1 MLYNVFRKYGGEKKK
16 QQMLGKKRNM
26 AGKKKKR
33 ILAGTLAKHRKGFGF
48 VSCEGWNQDI
58 FVASDSMKGAMDGD
72 EVEVDLLPEYL
83 WQKSPEAIV
92 TKVLRRKTA
101 EVAGTFKRSKKFGF
115 VVPENGKYREDVFVR
130 KKDFSGA
137 RSGDKVVV
145 QITRYPDKHNSAE
158 GKVTEIISRAGQP
171 GGDIKALA
179 RSYGMR
185 ETFPSRA
192 AAEAKAVQKQGIRE
206 ADLKDRRDL
215 RGKTIFTIDGADSKD
230 FDDAVSIELL
240 ENGNYRLGVHIADV
254 AHYVKEDAPLDKEA
268 LKRGTSVYLID
279 QVIPMLPKE
288 LSNGICSLNPH
299 EDRLALSI
307 DMEVT
312 PDGTVTDHEIYE
324 SVINSK
330 ERLVYDDVS
339 DLLEQNDER
348 MESRYAHIK
357 EDLFLMNDLAVILRK
372 NRYARGSLDF
382 DLDEAYIMLD
392 EKGIPSNIGIVQ
404 RRSANKLIEE
414 FMLLANETVAEH
426 FYWMEIPFVYRVHE
440 KPAMDK
446 LEQLKVFLRSL
457 GIIIKG
463 NAEGIHPKAVSKVLE
478 QVRGQTTENVVN
490 SVTLRSM
497 QKAFYSIDC
506 EGHFGLAL
514 KYYCHFTSP
523 IRRYPDLMIHRI
535 IKAWLHDGSLGKL
548 TKHFRKRSV
557 EAAEQSSAMER
568 QAINA
573 EREVEKLKKAE
584 YMSYHVG
591 EEFEG
596 IISGVTSF
604 GIYVQLENT
613 IEGLV
618 RIHDLRE
625 DYYDYIE
632 EKYALIGRRTGRT
645 YKLGDEVDI
654 LVDYVDL
661 ERREINFLIAG
672 RR

>member
-1 MLYNVFRKYGGEKKK
+1 
-16 QQMLGKKRNM
+16 M
-26 AGKKKKR
+26 ARKKKKHV
-33 ILAGTLAKHRKGFGF
+33 LAGTLVKHRKGFGF
-48 VSCEGWNQDI
+48 VSCEGWDQDI
-58 FVASDSMKGAMDGD
+58 FIASDSMKGAMDGD

-101 EVAGTFKRSKKFGF
+101 EVVGTFKRSKKFGF
-115 VVPENGKYREDVFVR
+115 VVPENGKYREDVFVK

-158 GKVTEIISRAGQP
+158 GRVTEIISRAGQP

-192 AAEAKAVQKQGIRE
+192 AAEAKAVQKQGIRD
-206 ADLKDRRDL
+206 ADIKARRDL
-215 RGKTIFTIDGADSKD
+215 REKTIFTIDGADSKD
-230 FDDAVSIELL
+230 FDDAVSIERL
-240 ENGNYRLGVHIADV
+240 ENGNYLLGVHIADV

-279 QVIPMLPKE
+279 QVIPMLPKA

-312 PDGTVTDHEIYE
+312 PDGTIVNHEIYE
-324 SVINSK
+324 SVIKSK

-339 DLLEQNDER
+339 DLLEKNDQK
-348 MESRYAHIK
+348 MANRYAHIK
-357 EDLFLMNDLAVILRK
+357 EDLFLMNDLAVTLRK

-382 DLDEAYIMLD
+382 DLDEADIMLD
-392 EKGIPSNIGIVQ
+392 EKGIPSSIGIVQ

-440 KPAMDK
+440 KPALDK
-446 LEQLKVFLRSL
+446 MEQLKVFLRSL
-457 GIIIKG
+457 GITIRG
-463 NAEGIHPKAVSKVLE
+463 NAESIHPKAVSAVLE

-490 SVTLRSM
+490 SVILRSM
-497 QKAFYSIDC
+497 QKAFYSTAC

-535 IKAWLHDGSLGKL
+535 IKAWLHDGSTGKIA
-548 TKHFRKRSV
+548 KHFRKRAT

-568 QAINA
+568 QAVNA

-591 EEFEG
+591 EAFAG

-618 RIHDLRE
+618 RIHDLRD
-625 DYYDYIE
+625 DYYDYVE
-632 EKYALIGRRTGRT
+632 EKYALIGRRTGKT
-645 YKLGDEVDI
+645 YKLGDEAAIV
-654 LVDYVDL
+654 VDYVDL

-672 RR
+672 RQRG